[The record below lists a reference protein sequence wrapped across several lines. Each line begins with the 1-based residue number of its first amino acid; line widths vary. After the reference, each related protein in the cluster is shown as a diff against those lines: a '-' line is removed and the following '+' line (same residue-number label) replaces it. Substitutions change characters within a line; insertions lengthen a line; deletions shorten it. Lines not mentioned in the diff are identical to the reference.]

1 MIKRLLLIF
10 AALVGVAA
18 EVDTSQVAAQEL
30 VKARTGLVRL
40 PSNAPLY
47 IGLERGFFR
56 NEGLDIQLNFFDAA
70 SAVPVVVV
78 SGDVDIGLGGLTAA
92 FYNLAAKGGL
102 KIISSTV
109 REKAGYR
116 LDAFLITT
124 KAYNEGF
131 QSWKDLAGKRVAIT
145 TVGSSYHL
153 KFVTLAKKNGVDIAK
168 VTFVPLQSLQNQ
180 AAAFAGNQV
189 DAASLPA
196 LVAENFVKSGQ
207 GRLMG
212 WAGDETPSQ
221 NGVVVA
227 SPATIEKRRVLI
239 EKFLRAYNQSV
250 ALYYDSFLDR
260 ADERS
265 ASLAQQQMLETIARY
280 VQSTPEN
287 LKSAMPYYDR
297 QPEVDVADM
306 SRQLA
311 IWQELGMAPKSA
323 DIKTM
328 VDLSFNHGT
337 SE

>member
-30 VKARTGLVRL
+30 VKARIGLVRL

-109 REKAGYR
+109 REKAG
-116 LDAFLITT
+116 
-124 KAYNEGF
+124 YNEGF

-250 ALYYDSFLDR
+250 ALYYDSFLGR

-265 ASLAQQQMLETIARY
+265 ASLAQQQMLEAIARY